1 MTAIGRVITNHE
13 CTDRRERRLRAPM
26 WTVTMSAGGV
36 SLSKKPL
43 APARDAPKTYSSR
56 WKVVSTITFGA
67 STRRSE
73 SRPNPYVYV
82 AVVGMTAATR
92 CSDPWGRPSAR

>member
-1 MTAIGRVITNHE
+1 
-13 CTDRRERRLRAPM
+13 
-26 WTVTMSAGGV
+26 
-36 SLSKKPL
+36 
-43 APARDAPKTYSSR
+43 
-56 WKVVSTITFGA
+56 VVSTITFGA